1 MDQGQ
6 RDFEQAW
13 KRLTTQGD
21 AGGPTP
27 LRDFAPVGL
36 RKDVRETGPLYHG
49 TQADLQVGD
58 FLHPG
63 FASNYG
69 SGRRANFVYV
79 TAIQAGAALAAELAQ
94 GPGEGRVYLVE
105 PTGPLEDDPNVTDRK
120 FPGNPSRSYRAREP
134 VRIVGEVQGWERLP
148 PQVLEKLRERMREA
162 ARLGVEAIND

>member
-6 RDFEQAW
+6 RDFEWAW

-27 LRDFAPVGL
+27 PRDFAPVGL

-49 TQADLQVGD
+49 TKADLQVGD

-79 TAIQAGAALAAELAQ
+79 TAIQAGVNSTIPADLNSLITLR
-94 GPGEGRVYLVE
+94 GG
-105 PTGPLEDDPNVTDRK
+105 
-120 FPGNPSRSYRAREP
+120 S
-134 VRIVGEVQGWERLP
+134 VRQ
-148 PQVLEKLRERMREA
+148 
-162 ARLGVEAIND
+162 

>member
-6 RDFEQAW
+6 RDFEWAW

-27 LRDFAPVGL
+27 PRDFAPVGL

-49 TQADLQVGD
+49 TKADLQVGD

-79 TAIQAGAALAAELAQ
+79 TAIQAAR
-94 GPGEGRVYLVE
+94 PWR
-105 PTGPLEDDPNVTDRK
+105 
-120 FPGNPSRSYRAREP
+120 RSWPRAPAR
-134 VRIVGEVQGWERLP
+134 RGSIRWSP
-148 PQVLEKLRERMREA
+148 P
-162 ARLGVEAIND
+162 ARWRTIRT